1 MNTEKSYTYIAI
13 DVSKNH
19 LQVQWPDASEKVTND
34 PEGLKTLRACL
45 RKITN
50 ALVVF
55 EATGGYERPLQQML
69 WSARI
74 ACYMVN
80 PSRIKGFAQ
89 SEGLRAKTDPIDAR
103 LIQRFAQEKRLQP
116 QAVKDDQRV
125 ALAELMDRHGQLTE
139 QLAREKNRLRKCTVH
154 SEKYIKRMIRMVEK
168 QIAEVDRAIEDVIE
182 QDAVLSAQ
190 SRQLQSVRGVGPV
203 TAWSLLAYLGEM
215 GELGRNQLVALAGLA
230 PYNRDSGNKQGKR
243 SIQAGRAK
251 VRKCLYMAAQ
261 SAAVHNPVI
270 KRYVAGLR
278 ERGKPYKVAL
288 VAAMRK
294 LLIHLQ
300 TIIKNQQKALA

>member
-13 DVSKNH
+13 DVAKNH
-19 LQVQWPDASEKVTND
+19 LQVQWLEASEKINND
-34 PEGLKTLRACL
+34 AEGLKALRVRL
-45 RKITN
+45 RKIVD

-69 WSARI
+69 WSAHI
-74 ACYMVN
+74 DCCMVN

-103 LIQRFAQEKRLQP
+103 LIQRFAQEKRLRP

-125 ALAELMDRHGQLTE
+125 ALTELMDRHGHLTE
-139 QLAREKNRLRKCTVH
+139 QLAREKNRLKKCTAH
-154 SEKYIKRMIRMVEK
+154 SAKFIKQMIRLVEK
-168 QIAEVDRAIEDVIE
+168 QLAEVDHAIEALIE
-182 QDAVLSAQ
+182 QDDTLTAQ
-190 SRQLQSVRGVGPV
+190 SQLLQSVRGVGPI
-203 TAWSLLAYLGEM
+203 TAWSLLAYLGEI
-215 GELGRNQLVALAGLA
+215 GQLGRNQLVALAGLA
-230 PYNRDSGNKQGKR
+230 PYNRDSGNKHGKR

-251 VRKCLYMAAQ
+251 VRRCLYMAAQ

-270 KRYVAGLR
+270 KAYVAGLR
-278 ERGKPYKVAL
+278 QRGKPYKVAL

-300 TIIKNQQKALA
+300 TLINNQQKSLA